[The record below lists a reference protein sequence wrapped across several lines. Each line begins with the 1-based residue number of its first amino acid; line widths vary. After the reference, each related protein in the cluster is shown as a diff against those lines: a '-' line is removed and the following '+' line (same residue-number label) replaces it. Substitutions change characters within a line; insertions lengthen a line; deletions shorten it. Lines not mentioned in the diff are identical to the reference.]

1 MIVKKMGAYVPHN
14 IDRVEKGG
22 IYAPQQFIKLSWGYK
37 PMISPVMI
45 LEKWFEAQQCD
56 WKSDGNTVNCHK

>member
-1 MIVKKMGAYVPHN
+1 MIFPHK
-14 IDRVEKGG
+14 IDHVEKGG

-37 PMISPVMI
+37 PMI